1 MSEHSD
7 PARATRRSGEELREA
22 ILDAV
27 LCELF
32 ERGYAGLTFD
42 GIAQRAHTSKPVIY
56 RRYATRAQLVLDALV
71 RRAPADLPS
80 ASAGD
85 LRTDLMELG
94 LALGS
99 RFEQIGITTV
109 RRLIADVDDDLLPQ
123 LAELAAAPAEA
134 ALQRV
139 LDAARARG
147 ELGPEPL
154 PDRIAKLPL
163 ALWHH
168 EMLFIGHVDEAA
180 VADIVDRICLP
191 LLTRRV

>member
-1 MSEHSD
+1 MSEHND

-32 ERGYAGLTFD
+32 DRGYAGLTFD
-42 GIAQRAHTSKPVIY
+42 GVAHRAHTSKPVIY
-56 RRYATRAQLVLDALV
+56 RRYATRAQMVLDALI
-71 RRAPADLPS
+71 RHAPADLPS
-80 ASAGD
+80 DSAGD
-85 LRTDLMELG
+85 LRSDLMALG
-94 LALGS
+94 LALGR

-123 LAELAAAPAEA
+123 LAELAAAPAEQ

-154 PDRIAKLPL
+154 PERIAMLPL